1 MTEDDVLARTVAVI
15 NGKGGVGKTSIVANV
30 GGLLALAGYQVLLI
44 DLDPQGN
51 LGEDL
56 GFTAVSD
63 HGESLTRAVQFGGP
77 LVPMKGVR
85 PDLDVCPA
93 GEHLDDLASAVAG
106 RIRRQGGE
114 GALALA
120 NSLRTIAGDYDIV
133 LIDCPPGDATLQT
146 LALAAARWV
155 LVPTKTD
162 ASSRKGLREVAR
174 RFTEARQLNPQLQLL
189 GVVLFG
195 VATGATRVKERA
207 RDLVAVDL
215 GGAAPILTASIR
227 HVEAAATD
235 ARERGELAHELE
247 RTAAAGPTWW
257 QRRRG
262 ATAGPVIAASAS
274 SLAGDYQALAQEL
287 VATVVAA
294 EKLLA
299 LTMTEPDSPGPGQA
313 PEPSTRLETA

>member
-1 MTEDDVLARTVAVI
+1 MTQSEALNRTVAVI

-30 GGLLALAGYQVLLI
+30 GGLLALAGYHVLLI

-56 GFTAVSD
+56 GFTAVAD
-63 HGESLTRAVQFGGP
+63 DGEALARAVQFDGP
-77 LVPMKGVR
+77 LEPMLNIR
-85 PDLDVCPA
+85 PNLDVCCA
-93 GEHLDDLASAVAG
+93 GEHLDDLAAAMAG
-106 RIRRQGGE
+106 RIRRQGGD

-120 NSLRTIAGDYDIV
+120 RSLEPVSANYDVV
-133 LIDCPPGDATLQT
+133 LIDCPPGDALLQT

-174 RFTEARQLNPQLQLL
+174 RFTDARQLNPQLALL

-207 RDLVAVDL
+207 RELVAADL
-215 GGAAPILTASIR
+215 GGAAPIFTASIR

-247 RTAAAGPTWW
+247 QVAAAGPTWW

-262 ATAGPVIAASAS
+262 ATAAPVIAASAS
-274 SLAGDYQALAQEL
+274 SLAGDYQTLAQE
-287 VATVVAA
+287 VVAA
-294 EKLLA
+294 IVAAETSLA
-299 LTMTEPDSPGPGQA
+299 QGETVTGTDLAGLQ
-313 PEPSTRLETA
+313 STTTSRETA